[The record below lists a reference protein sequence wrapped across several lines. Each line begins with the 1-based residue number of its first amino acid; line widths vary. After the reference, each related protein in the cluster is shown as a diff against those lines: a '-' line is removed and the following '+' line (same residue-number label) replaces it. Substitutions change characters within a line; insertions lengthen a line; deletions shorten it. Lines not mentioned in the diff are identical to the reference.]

1 MLDWRAI
8 GLGVLAQAGYLGVLY
23 AAWPLRGKLVQS
35 LALVALTGVLG
46 GVIAGR
52 LADEHGFDRARHG
65 LLSGLG
71 GGAAFAVSFFCI
83 KSTLGLAEG
92 AYWSVGF
99 VMATTIPFPDLMLR
113 DGGLWLVVGWSLL
126 GGVVIALLG
135 LLAGYLAPPASEELV
150 FIKE

>member
-8 GLGVLAQAGYLGVLY
+8 GMGVFAQVSYLGVLY
-23 AAWPLRGKLVQS
+23 AAWPLRGQLAQS
-35 LALVALTGVLG
+35 LVLVALTGILG

-52 LADEHGFDRARHG
+52 LADQHGFDRTQHG

-71 GGAAFAVSFFCI
+71 GGAVFAVAFFLV
-83 KSTLGLAEG
+83 KTTPGLAKG
-92 AYWSVGF
+92 AFWSIGF

-126 GGVVIALLG
+126 GGVVIAVLG

-150 FIKE
+150 FIRE